1 MNHALLADVGVP
13 MIFVQWPL
21 MICALLPVIA
31 IEALVVR
38 KRLSLSYGRAFAGAA
53 KANVVSTLVGVPLAW
68 GLMLLL
74 ELATVYPLVAAA
86 ERWHWRPESPIF
98 YILYVLGMAWT
109 GPAGKSAWP
118 IALAAA
124 LLLVPTF

>member
-1 MNHALLADVGVP
+1 MHCALLADIGVP

-38 KRLSLSYGRAFAGAA
+38 KRLALSYGRAFAGAA
-53 KANVVSTLVGVPLAW
+53 QANVVSTLAGVPLAW

-74 ELATVYPLVAAA
+74 ELATALPIIFAAQ
-86 ERWHWRPESPIF
+86 RWHWHYDSPIF
-98 YILYVLGMAWT
+98 YVLYVLGMAWT
-109 GPAGKSAWP
+109 GP
-118 IALAAA
+118 
-124 LLLVPTF
+124 